1 MLDVPADDDR
11 LFINI
16 RAMSP
21 DDLGRLGVSAIA
33 YVKPIELN
41 GVAVFTIHAA
51 DGTQVGVAQN
61 RAVAFAAIVQH
72 EMLPAYVQ

>member
-1 MLDVPADDDR
+1 MSDLPEDEVR
-11 LFINI
+11 VQFNI

-21 DDLGRLGVSAIA
+21 DDLARLGVSAIA
-33 YVKPIELN
+33 YVKPMELN